1 MSFWNGKRVF
11 LTGHTGFKGSWLTK
25 LLLLRG
31 AKVFGYALPPPSQP
45 SIYSESKELQDIP
58 QVIND
63 IRDGSALKAAMSKF
77 KPDVVLHLAAQALV
91 RDSYRDPVT
100 TFESN
105 VLGAVHLFEAVR
117 ATDSVVSVVNVTSDK
132 CYDNR
137 EWNWGYRENEAM
149 GGKDPYSASKG
160 CAELVT
166 ASYRSS
172 FFNNG
177 KVRLASARA
186 GNVYGGG
193 DWANDRLIPDL
204 VRAFSLRE
212 TAIIR
217 SPKSVRPW
225 QFVLEPL
232 VGYLDLAEKNF
243 TTTGYDEGW
252 NFGPSDS
259 DAKDVAWI
267 ADKLKEQW
275 GQGADF
281 DIVTSDDNMKEA
293 SLLRLDCTKARTQL
307 GWRPRLPLSEG
318 LEWTIDFYK
327 SFYEGTK
334 KMDLLLEEQIN
345 MFEQRGRTP

>member
-11 LTGHTGFKGSWLTK
+11 VTGHTGFKGSWLTK

-45 SIYSESKELQDIP
+45 SIFAESKELQEIP

-63 IRDGSALKAAMSKF
+63 IRDGSALKAAMSRF
-77 KPDVVLHLAAQALV
+77 KPDIVLHLAAQALV
-91 RDSYRDPVT
+91 RDSYRDPVA

-105 VLGAVHLFEAVR
+105 VIGVVHLFEAIR
-117 ATDSVVSVVNVTSDK
+117 ETDSVVSVVNITSDK

-137 EWNWGYRENEAM
+137 EWYWGYRENEAM
-149 GGKDPYSASKG
+149 GGKDPYSASKA

-166 ASYRSS
+166 AAYRSS
-172 FFNNG
+172 FFNSG
-177 KVRLASARA
+177 KIRLASARA

-193 DWANDRLIPDL
+193 DWAKDRLIPDL
-204 VRAFSLRE
+204 IRAFSLRE

-232 VGYLDLAEKNF
+232 AGYLDLAEKNF

-267 ADKLKEQW
+267 AEKLKEQW
-275 GQGADF
+275 GQGANY
-281 DIVTSDDNMKEA
+281 DIVTSDPNMEEA
-293 SLLRLDCTKARTQL
+293 TLLRLDCTKARTQL
-307 GWRPRLPLSEG
+307 GWMPRLSLGEG
-318 LEWTIDFYK
+318 LEWTIGFYR
-327 SFYEGTK
+327 SFYEGIK
-334 KMDLLLEEQIN
+334 KMDLLLDGQIN
-345 MFEQRGRTP
+345 DFEQRGRML

>member
-11 LTGHTGFKGSWLTK
+11 VTGHTGFKGSWLTK

-45 SIYSESKELQDIP
+45 SIFSESKELQEIP

-63 IRDGSALKAAMSKF
+63 IRDGSALKTAMSKF
-77 KPDVVLHLAAQALV
+77 KPDIVLHLAAQALV
-91 RDSYRDPVT
+91 RDSYRDPVA

-105 VLGAVHLFEAVR
+105 VLGVVHLFEAIR
-117 ATDSVVSVVNVTSDK
+117 ATDSVVSVVNITSDK

-137 EWNWGYRENEAM
+137 EWDWGYRENEAM

-172 FFNNG
+172 FFNSG
-177 KVRLASARA
+177 KLRLASARA

-193 DWANDRLIPDL
+193 DWAKDRLIPDL
-204 VRAFSLRE
+204 IRAFNLRE

-232 VGYLDLAEKNF
+232 AGYLDLAEKNF

-252 NFGPSDS
+252 NFGPSDF

-267 ADKLKEQW
+267 AEKLKEQW
-275 GQGADF
+275 GQGANYDV
-281 DIVTSDDNMKEA
+281 VTSDHNMEEA
-293 SLLRLDCTKARTQL
+293 TLLRLDCTKARTKL
-307 GWRPRLPLSEG
+307 GWMPRLSLGEG
-318 LEWTIDFYK
+318 LEWTIDFYR
-327 SFYEGTK
+327 SFYEGIK
-334 KMDLLLEEQIN
+334 KMDLLLDGQIN
-345 MFEQRGRTP
+345 DFEQRGRML